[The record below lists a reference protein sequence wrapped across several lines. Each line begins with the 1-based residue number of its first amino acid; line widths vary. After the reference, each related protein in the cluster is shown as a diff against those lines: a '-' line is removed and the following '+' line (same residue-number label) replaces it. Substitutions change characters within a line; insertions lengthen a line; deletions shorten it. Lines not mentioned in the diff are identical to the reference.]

1 MKKQAGFTL
10 IELIVVILI
19 LGILSATALP
29 KFVNVENEARVGAHK
44 GVAGAYQAGIM
55 MVHSKWIAQNKPAAA
70 VMAIDS
76 ATNMYVNAS
85 GWPEDTGA
93 VIAGDAGCVGH
104 FNALFQQNGPQA
116 DIAGNLDFTAAWAD
130 PTCTFTNSKS
140 TNMSIALNVNT
151 GAITIVDTP

>member
-1 MKKQAGFTL
+1 MKKQSGFTL

-44 GVAGAYQAGIM
+44 GVAGAFQAGIM

-76 ATNMYVNAS
+76 ATNLYVNAS
-85 GWPEDTGA
+85 GWPGGLASAATTPA
-93 VIAGDAGCVGH
+93 LCVEQ
-104 FNALFQQNGPQA
+104 FNALFQQNGPVA
-116 DIAGNLDFTAAWAD
+116 DTGGANDYTA
-130 PTCTFTNSKS
+130 TQTGTSCIFTNTKS
-140 TNMSIALNVNT
+140 TGMSISLNVND
-151 GAITIVDTP
+151 GAITIDDTP

>member
-1 MKKQAGFTL
+1 MKKQTGFTL

-55 MVHSKWIAQNKPAAA
+55 MVHSKWIAQNKPAAG

-76 ATNMYVNAS
+76 ATNMYVNTS
-85 GWPEDTGA
+85 GWPESTGA
-93 VIAGDAGCVGH
+93 AIGSSADCATH

-116 DIAGNLDFTAAWAD
+116 DTLGNLDFTAAWLS

-140 TNMSIALNVNT
+140 TGMNLTLDVNT
-151 GAITIVDTP
+151 GAIGIDDTP